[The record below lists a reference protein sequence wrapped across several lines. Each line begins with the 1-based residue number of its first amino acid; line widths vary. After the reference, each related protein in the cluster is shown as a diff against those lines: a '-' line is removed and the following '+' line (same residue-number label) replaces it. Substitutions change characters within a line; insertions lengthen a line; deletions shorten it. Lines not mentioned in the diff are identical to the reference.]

1 MCLKGCAPPNL
12 MDFQTRAQV
21 HACYDI
27 LGTDA
32 RIFSTDCA
40 QLDRHID
47 RCWTVLRS
55 SHGPQLGVPLLRP
68 LEEMDGQV
76 PHGNNLSEL
85 CHNDAEGANM
95 SAGSAGFPLSIHGR
109 RPSVRPS
116 GQGCEDEDSLDL
128 QYPPS
133 DSIRYSVRALPA
145 PNPCRNVPGL
155 WFVKVGASAS
165 KILEAKFVVDP
176 EFAAAWDL
184 LPTSSST
191 SAAHEKSTKAKLCV
205 VLLCLPTAAASALYS
220 SLITTDPTPEGMAT
234 AVAGLETAWPQD
246 GTLLIDINKEGIQ
259 GKTWLPY
266 DIDPT
271 LPLDVT
277 HCIQAG
283 SNVIRFIQ
291 LTSMEE
297 RTFILYASRREPDTD
312 MFDDTTPTPSDNP
325 MFNFDASVTVTRF
338 L

>member
-1 MCLKGCAPPNL
+1 
-12 MDFQTRAQV
+12 
-21 HACYDI
+21 
-27 LGTDA
+27 
-32 RIFSTDCA
+32 
-40 QLDRHID
+40 
-47 RCWTVLRS
+47 
-55 SHGPQLGVPLLRP
+55 
-68 LEEMDGQV
+68 
-76 PHGNNLSEL
+76 
-85 CHNDAEGANM
+85 M

-133 DSIRYSVRALPA
+133 DSIRYSATALPA

-234 AVAGLETAWPQD
+234 AVAGLETARPQD
-246 GTLLIDINKEGIQ
+246 GTLFIDINKEGIQ